1 MPQEEAVKQVEL
13 ALVAQR
19 QVEQKRQRADWLT
32 AELRELDIDPNLVV
46 IARLI
51 LLRSYDPYLSLR

>member
-51 LLRSYDPYLSLR
+51 LLRS